1 MPGGIEVLVG
11 SIREETRTTARAVR
25 EDWALLAITL
35 SRRGL
40 APLQLQRSLYLLR
53 EAFPRELGPDFYEF
67 RSINSGQFSP
77 EISPDAQAL
86 ASQGV
91 VAIEVSEQE
100 GWQHYSAT
108 AAGMERARQLE
119 SFLRPPVVHYLRR
132 VVEWAST
139 RTFDQ
144 LVRRPFESDYS
155 VPGIPVDSRP
165 STPR

>member
-1 MPGGIEVLVG
+1 VG
-11 SIREETRTTARAVR
+11 STREVPRTASRAAR
-25 EDWALLAITL
+25 EDWTLLAIAL

-40 APLQLQRSLYLLR
+40 APIQLQRSLFLLR

-77 EISPDAQAL
+77 DISPDAQAL
-86 ASQGV
+86 AGEGV
-91 VAIEVSEQE
+91 VVVEVSEQE

-108 AAGMERARQLE
+108 TAGIARARQLE
-119 SFLRPPVVHYLRR
+119 GFLRAPLVDYLRR

-155 VPGIPVDSRP
+155 APGIPIDSTRL
-165 STPR
+165 TPR

>member
-1 MPGGIEVLVG
+1 M
-11 SIREETRTTARAVR
+11 R
-25 EDWALLAITL
+25 EDWTLLAITF

-40 APLQLQRSLYLLR
+40 APIQMQRSLHLLR

-67 RSINSGQFSP
+67 RSINSGQFSQ
-77 EISPDAQAL
+77 EIYSDAQAL

-91 VAIEVSEQE
+91 VAIEVSERE

-108 AAGMERARQLE
+108 AAGIERARQLE
-119 SFLRPPVVHYLRR
+119 SLLRPPVVHYLRR

-144 LVRRPFESDYS
+144 LVRRPFDSGYS
-155 VPGIPVDSRP
+155 APGLPVDSRRP
-165 STPR
+165 TPQ